1 MSRLQY
7 RAAELSVKKFTT
19 RRGNMPESAI
29 KGTGIDKETYE
40 LPPRIGGP
48 TLESITYLKAN
59 PNSKA
64 AFDKRYGDGEAEH
77 TLRMGK

>member
-19 RRGNMPESAI
+19 RRGNMPESAT
-29 KGTGIDKETYE
+29 KGTGIDRETYD
-40 LPPRIGGP
+40 LPARIGGP
-48 TLESITYLKAN
+48 TPEAIAYLKAN
-59 PNSKA
+59 PKTTA
-64 AFDKRYGDGEAEH
+64 AFDQRYGDGEAAH